1 MNDDERTDGS
11 TYRVVANSHRQYS
24 LWPHDAALPAG
35 WFDEGVV
42 GDKERCLAHIGE
54 VWTDLL
60 SQDSAKVET
69 SDAPSDHEPA
79 FSATTSLSR

>member
-1 MNDDERTDGS
+1 MNDEERIDGS

-24 LWPHDAALPAG
+24 LWPHDAPLPAG

-42 GDKERCLAHIGE
+42 GDKDRCLAHIGE
-54 VWTDLL
+54 VWTELL
-60 SQDSAKVET
+60 SRDSTRPEA
-69 SDAPSDHEPA
+69 SQAPPDHESA